1 MIQDAF
7 NFKKSLIHIKVLIK
21 NMNCHIWLI
30 PENLLS
36 TMQSE
41 LVAMENRILHIYVQ
55 LNYSLDWER
64 S

>member
-1 MIQDAF
+1 MIQAAF
-7 NFKKSLIHIKVLIK
+7 NFKKSLIHIKVLLK
-21 NMNCHIWLI
+21 NMNRRIWLI
-30 PENLLS
+30 PEHLLS